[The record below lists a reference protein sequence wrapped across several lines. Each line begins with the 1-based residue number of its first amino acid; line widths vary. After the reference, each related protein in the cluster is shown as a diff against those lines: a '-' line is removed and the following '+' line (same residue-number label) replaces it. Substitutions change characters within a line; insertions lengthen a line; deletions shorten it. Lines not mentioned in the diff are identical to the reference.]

1 MKSNGLIFALIC
13 VFCIGSDIVYW
24 FTSKDPTGT
33 AVLGITSGLA
43 FLISFYLLFTSR
55 RIGLQPMDNIDA
67 EISDGA
73 GVVGHFTASSWW
85 PIMTAGSA
93 AITGAGLAFGVWLS
107 MIGISFVM
115 ASVCGM
121 LFENLHD
128 AVPPTDAF
136 DPHEHSHAHH

>member
-1 MKSNGLIFALIC
+1 
-13 VFCIGSDIVYW
+13 
-24 FTSKDPTGT
+24 
-33 AVLGITSGLA
+33 
-43 FLISFYLLFTSR
+43 
-55 RIGLQPMDNIDA
+55 
-67 EISDGA
+67 
-73 GVVGHFTASSWW
+73 
-85 PIMTAGSA
+85 MTAGSA

-128 AVPPTDAF
+128 GVPPTDAF